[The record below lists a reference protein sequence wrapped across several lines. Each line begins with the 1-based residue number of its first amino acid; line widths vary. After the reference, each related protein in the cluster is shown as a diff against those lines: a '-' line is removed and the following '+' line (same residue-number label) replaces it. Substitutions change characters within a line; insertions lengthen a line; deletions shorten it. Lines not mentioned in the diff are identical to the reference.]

1 MNFKIL
7 HELDRLLKYNPHLL
21 NDKDGLCQIINGT
34 FDIEL
39 QCIESINITDLA
51 NTIDDAVLRRYFST
65 VWQPQTKKYKYSG
78 LSIVDE
84 VNAMCPRAVI
94 DVGCG
99 YNEFKGKIHNLTGI
113 DPWNHRA
120 DIQTSVVN
128 FIPEEKYDVAICLG
142 SINFGSTDKIVNEMT
157 AVTNLLREGGLMY
170 FRVNP
175 GEQHAAPESKWINF
189 YDWDPTFI
197 SNMAQYLGC
206 RLLTLRKDVGN
217 RFFFVLKKN

>member
-39 QCIESINITDLA
+39 QCIESISITDLA
-51 NTIDDAVLRRYFST
+51 NTIDDTVLRRYFST

-78 LSIVDE
+78 LAIVDE
-84 VNAMCPRAVI
+84 VNSMCPRAVI

-197 SNMAQYLGC
+197 SNMAQYLDC

>member
-84 VNAMCPRAVI
+84 VNSMCPRAVI

-157 AVTNLLREGGLMY
+157 AVTNLLGEGGLMY

-197 SNMAQYLGC
+197 SNMAQYLDC

>member
-78 LSIVDE
+78 LAIVDE
-84 VNAMCPRAVI
+84 VNSMCPRAVI

-197 SNMAQYLGC
+197 SNMAQYLDC

>member
-1 MNFKIL
+1 
-7 HELDRLLKYNPHLL
+7 
-21 NDKDGLCQIINGT
+21 
-34 FDIEL
+34 
-39 QCIESINITDLA
+39 
-51 NTIDDAVLRRYFST
+51 
-65 VWQPQTKKYKYSG
+65 
-78 LSIVDE
+78 
-84 VNAMCPRAVI
+84 MCPRAVI

-99 YNEFKGKIHNLTGI
+99 YNEFKGKIHNLIGI

-157 AVTNLLREGGLMY
+157 AVTNLLGEGGLMY

-197 SNMAQYLGC
+197 SNMAQYLDC

>member
-99 YNEFKGKIHNLTGI
+99 YNEFKGKIHNLIGI

-197 SNMAQYLGC
+197 SNMAQYLDC

>member
-84 VNAMCPRAVI
+84 VNSMCPRAVI

-99 YNEFKGKIHNLTGI
+99 YNEFKGKIHNLIGI

-157 AVTNLLREGGLMY
+157 AVTNLLGEGGLMY

-197 SNMAQYLGC
+197 SNMAQYLDC